1 MEADWKAAIRF
12 EENLRGSAAGW
23 RRRDLDPE
31 DAVGGSKDPLD
42 EGRSLREE
50 VAYARLVSELERMQV
65 WWDRAKARPGVIP
78 RDASGVAATAEGR
91 RSKLTLKLDAEVVK
105 WFRAMG
111 LGYQARMNDVLRN
124 WMLSVVTREIDPAE
138 AWRKRR

>member
-1 MEADWKAAIRF
+1 M
-12 EENLRGSAAGW
+12 AGKQT
-23 RRRDLDPE
+23 DPY
-31 DAVGGSKDPLD
+31 DT
-42 EGRSLREE
+42 GRSLREE
-50 VAYARLVSELERMQV
+50 VAYARLVAELAAMQA
-65 WWDRAKARPGVIP
+65 WWNRDRLKPGVIP
-78 RDASGVAATAEGR
+78 GNAAGIAAVAPGPRA
-91 RSKLTLKLDAEVVK
+91 KLTLKLDAEVVK